1 MSTVTELNM
10 KQFVCRS
17 QIMLNHKKTSITDI
31 EGRVLISNVLK
42 KSITLQYLYK
52 LDQRC
57 HREQFLSVL

>member
-10 KQFVCRS
+10 KQFVCHS
-17 QIMLNHKKTSITDI
+17 QIMLNHRKTSIIDI
-31 EGRVLISNVLK
+31 EGRVLILNVLK
-42 KSITLQYLYK
+42 KSITLQSLYK

>member
-10 KQFVCRS
+10 KQFVCHS
-17 QIMLNHKKTSITDI
+17 QIMLNPKKTSITDI

-42 KSITLQYLYK
+42 KSITLQSLYK

>member
-1 MSTVTELNM
+1 
-10 KQFVCRS
+10 
-17 QIMLNHKKTSITDI
+17 MLNHRKTSITDI

-42 KSITLQYLYK
+42 KSITLQSLYK